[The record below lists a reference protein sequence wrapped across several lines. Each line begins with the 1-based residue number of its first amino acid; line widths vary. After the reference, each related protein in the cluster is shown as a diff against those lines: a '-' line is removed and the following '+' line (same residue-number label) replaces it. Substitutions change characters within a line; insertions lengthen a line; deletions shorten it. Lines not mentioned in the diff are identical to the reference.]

1 MELFHL
7 HLPSLILL
15 TRPKRRRFMTN
26 LTIKPVK
33 SAKAR
38 SLGMASLGMVKA
50 TIVGSLA
57 GLGVGLS
64 PASCDAGAF

>member
-1 MELFHL
+1 
-7 HLPSLILL
+7 
-15 TRPKRRRFMTN
+15 MTN